1 MNTLLLDAALGTQL
15 AVNGENVPDWKK
27 SIWSAYTL
35 INNPDA
41 ILKIHVDNIEA
52 GADVITTSNY
62 YATPVIL
69 AKDSDKHDYK
79 ELVKKAL
86 DKGLVI
92 NVTKHKTIRLLPPL
106 ICKEKDLLKIVDI
119 IEELIT
125 ENYE

>member
-15 AVNGENVPDWKK
+15 AVNGEEVPDWKK

-62 YATPVIL
+62 
-69 AKDSDKHDYK
+69 
-79 ELVKKAL
+79 
-86 DKGLVI
+86 
-92 NVTKHKTIRLLPPL
+92 
-106 ICKEKDLLKIVDI
+106 
-119 IEELIT
+119 
-125 ENYE
+125 